1 MDFVL
6 FFCRN
11 CRPFCA
17 AFTFFCSSGVFCSGR
32 FLFAS
37 VSFSMVELSTGS
49 APSDFSGLE
58 QSAVNVVS
66 TLIVSSDFFPCTTSG
81 AFLLKQK
88 TGFPPFRFRFI
99 PTLRFGTPFG
109 AATILCAGVIWIPCL
124 SEYTLVECVLID
136 TQGFHTFLEFM
147 SKNGGVCM
155 VLFYG

>member
-1 MDFVL
+1 MYLYEAVMDFVL

-17 AFTFFCSSGVFCSGR
+17 AFSFFCSSGIFCSGR
-32 FLFAS
+32 FVFAS

-66 TLIVSSDFFPCTTSG
+66 TLIISSNFFPCTTSG

-88 TGFPPFRFRFI
+88 PGFPPFRFRFI

-109 AATILCAGVIWIPCL
+109 AATILCAG
-124 SEYTLVECVLID
+124 CVYI
-136 TQGFHTFLEFM
+136 M
-147 SKNGGVCM
+147 SVRKY
-155 VLFYG
+155 LT